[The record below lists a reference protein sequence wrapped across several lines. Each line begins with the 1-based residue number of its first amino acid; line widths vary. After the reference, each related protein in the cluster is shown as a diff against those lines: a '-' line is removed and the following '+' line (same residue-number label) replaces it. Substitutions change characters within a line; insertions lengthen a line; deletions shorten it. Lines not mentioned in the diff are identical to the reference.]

1 MTPNPNVPLRLEM
14 TFELPGTPEQLWD
27 AIATAQGI
35 SAWFMPTDLDE
46 RVGGT
51 IVTHMGEDSSP
62 GTVTGW
68 DPPLRFA
75 VEEPEWA
82 ALAGHAGESVT
93 PLATEF
99 LIEARSGGTCV
110 LRVVTS
116 AFGTGAD
123 WEQEFFEE
131 MEKGWRPF
139 FDRLRLYL
147 AHFPGQR
154 ATPLDLIHTVKG
166 RAGPVFAAMRQSL
179 GLAEVGQSVD
189 ARGLTGDRPEDRRR
203 GRAAAASPIRFPGS
217 WPSRPGTAARTRR
230 RPWSRRSC
238 SPRTRRRWSSASGG
252 AGRSGSRRWRSRPP
266 ESVGAMS
273 FVGMSRLS

>member
-1 MTPNPNVPLRLEM
+1 MTSEPNVPLRVEM
-14 TFELPGTPEQLWD
+14 TFELPGTPEQLWH

-46 RVGGT
+46 REGGT
-51 IVTHMGEDSSP
+51 VVFHMGEESSP

-75 VEEPEWA
+75 VEEPGWA
-82 ALAGHAGESVT
+82 ALAGHEGEAVT

-110 LRVVTS
+110 LRVVSS

-123 WEQEFFEE
+123 WEAEFFEE

-147 AHFPGQR
+147 THFPGQR
-154 ATPLDLIHTVKG
+154 ATALDVSHTRKG

-179 GLAEVGQSVD
+179 GLTDVGQSVE
-189 ARGLTGDRPEDRRR
+189 ARGLTGTVQRIGAEDALVRVTDPVP
-203 GRAAAASPIRFPGS
+203 GFLAFAAWDSSEDEVSTVVQAQLFSEDAPALVERE
-217 WPSRPGTAARTRR
+217 RPGWQEWLQDLAIPAA
-230 RPWSRRSC
+230 
-238 SPRTRRRWSSASGG
+238 
-252 AGRSGSRRWRSRPP
+252 
-266 ESVGAMS
+266 
-273 FVGMSRLS
+273 

>member
-1 MTPNPNVPLRLEM
+1 
-14 TFELPGTPEQLWD
+14 
-27 AIATAQGI
+27 
-35 SAWFMPTDLDE
+35 
-46 RVGGT
+46 
-51 IVTHMGEDSSP
+51 MGEDSSP

-82 ALAGHAGESVT
+82 ALAGHAGELVT

-131 MEKGWRPF
+131 MENGWRPF

-147 AHFPGQR
+147 AYFPGQR
-154 ATPLDLIHTVKG
+154 ATPLDLIHTVRG

-189 ARGLTGDRPEDRRR
+189 ARGLTATVQRIGDEDALLRVTDPVPGFVSFAAWDSSEDEASAVVQAQLFSEDAPALVERERR
-203 GRAAAASPIRFPGS
+203 GWQEWLETLATPAA
-217 WPSRPGTAARTRR
+217 
-230 RPWSRRSC
+230 
-238 SPRTRRRWSSASGG
+238 
-252 AGRSGSRRWRSRPP
+252 
-266 ESVGAMS
+266 
-273 FVGMSRLS
+273 

>member
-1 MTPNPNVPLRLEM
+1 MTSNPSVPLRLEM
-14 TFELPGTPEQLWD
+14 TFELPGTPEQLWQ
-27 AIATAQGI
+27 AIATAEGI
-35 SAWFMPTDLDE
+35 NAWFMPTDLDE
-46 RVGGT
+46 REGGT
-51 IVTHMGEDSSP
+51 IVTHMGEESSP

-68 DPPLRFA
+68 EPPLRFA
-75 VEEPEWA
+75 YEEPEWA
-82 ALAGHAGESVT
+82 ALAGHEGESVT

-123 WEQEFFEE
+123 WEAEFFEE

-166 RAGPVFAAMRQSL
+166 RAGPVFAAMRQSV
-179 GLAEVGQSVD
+179 GLAEVGQSFD
-189 ARGLTGDRPEDRRR
+189 ARGLTGTVQRIGAEDALVRVTDPVP
-203 GRAAAASPIRFPGS
+203 GFLAFAAWDSSEDEASAVVQAQLFSEDAPALVERE
-217 WPSRPGTAARTRR
+217 RPGWQEWLRTLAIPAA
-230 RPWSRRSC
+230 
-238 SPRTRRRWSSASGG
+238 
-252 AGRSGSRRWRSRPP
+252 
-266 ESVGAMS
+266 
-273 FVGMSRLS
+273 

>member
-1 MTPNPNVPLRLEM
+1 MTLNPSVPLRLEM
-14 TFELPGTPEQLWD
+14 TFELPGTPEQLWQ
-27 AIATAQGI
+27 AIATAEGI
-35 SAWFMPTDLDE
+35 NAWFMPTDLDE
-46 RVGGT
+46 REGGA

-75 VEEPEWA
+75 YEEPVWA
-82 ALAGHAGESVT
+82 ALAGHEGESVT

-110 LRVVTS
+110 LRVVSS

-123 WEQEFFEE
+123 WEAEFFEE

-147 AHFPGQR
+147 THFPGQR
-154 ATPLDLIHTVKG
+154 ATPLGVSHTLKG

-179 GLAEVGQSVD
+179 GLAEVGQSVE
-189 ARGLTGDRPEDRRR
+189 ARGLTGTVQRIGAEDALLRVTDPVP
-203 GRAAAASPIRFPGS
+203 GFLALAAWDSSEDEVSAVVQAQLFSADAPALVERE
-217 WPSRPGTAARTRR
+217 RPGWQEWLQTLAIPAA
-230 RPWSRRSC
+230 
-238 SPRTRRRWSSASGG
+238 
-252 AGRSGSRRWRSRPP
+252 
-266 ESVGAMS
+266 
-273 FVGMSRLS
+273 

>member
-1 MTPNPNVPLRLEM
+1 MTSELNVPLRVEL
-14 TFELPGTPEQLWD
+14 TFELPGTPEQLWQ

-35 SAWFMPTDLDE
+35 SAWFMPTELDE
-46 RVGGT
+46 REGGT
-51 IVTHMGEDSSP
+51 IVFHMGEESSP

-82 ALAGHAGESVT
+82 ALAGHAGEPVT

-110 LRVVTS
+110 LRVVSS

-123 WEQEFFEE
+123 WEAEFFEE

-147 AHFPGQR
+147 THFPGQR
-154 ATPLDLIHTVKG
+154 ATALDVSHTRKG
-166 RAGPVFAAMRQSL
+166 RAGPVFAAMRESL
-179 GLAEVGQSVD
+179 GLRDIGQSVE
-189 ARGLTGDRPEDRRR
+189 ARGLTGTVHRLGAEDALVRVTDPVP
-203 GRAAAASPIRFPGS
+203 GFLAFAAWDSSEDEVSTVVQAQLFSEDAPALVERQ
-217 WPSRPGTAARTRR
+217 RPGWQEWLQTLAVPAA
-230 RPWSRRSC
+230 
-238 SPRTRRRWSSASGG
+238 
-252 AGRSGSRRWRSRPP
+252 
-266 ESVGAMS
+266 
-273 FVGMSRLS
+273 

>member
-1 MTPNPNVPLRLEM
+1 MTPDPTVPLRLEM
-14 TFELPGTPEQLWD
+14 TFELPGTPEQLWQ

-46 RVGGT
+46 RRGGT
-51 IVTHMGEDSSP
+51 IEFHMGDDSSP

-82 ALAGHAGESVT
+82 ALAGHAGEPVT

-110 LRVVTS
+110 LRVVSS

-123 WEQEFFEE
+123 WEAEFFEE

-147 AHFPGQR
+147 THFPGQQ
-154 ATPLDLIHTVKG
+154 ATPLEVSHTLKG

-179 GLAEVGQSVD
+179 GLAEVGQAVE
-189 ARGLTGDRPEDRRR
+189 ARGLTGTIQRLGAEDALLRVTDPVP
-203 GRAAAASPIRFPGS
+203 GFLAFAAWDSSEDEVSAVVQGQLFSDDAPALVARERDGWQEWLQALAIPAA
-217 WPSRPGTAARTRR
+217 
-230 RPWSRRSC
+230 
-238 SPRTRRRWSSASGG
+238 
-252 AGRSGSRRWRSRPP
+252 
-266 ESVGAMS
+266 
-273 FVGMSRLS
+273 

>member
-1 MTPNPNVPLRLEM
+1 MTSDPNVPLRMEM

-27 AIATAQGI
+27 AIATANGI

-46 RVGGT
+46 REGGA
-51 IVTHMGEDSSP
+51 IVTHMGEESSP

-110 LRVVTS
+110 LRVVSS
-116 AFGTGAD
+116 AFGTGAE
-123 WEQEFFEE
+123 WEHEFFEE
-131 MEKGWRPF
+131 MEKGWRPY

-154 ATPLDLIHTVKG
+154 ATMLDVSHTVKG

-179 GLAEVGQSVD
+179 GS
-189 ARGLTGDRPEDRRR
+189 RRSGSR
-203 GRAAAASPIRFPGS
+203 STPAASPGPSSRSAPRTPCCASPAPFPGS
-217 WPSRPGTAARTRR
+217 WPLAPGTAARTRR

-238 SPRTRRRWSSASGG
+238 SPTTRRPWSSGSGR
-252 AGRSGSRRWRSRPP
+252 AGRRGSRRWRSPSP
-266 ESVGAMS
+266 ERGE
-273 FVGMSRLS
+273 R

>member
-1 MTPNPNVPLRLEM
+1 MTPNPDVPLRLEM
-14 TFELPGTPEQLWD
+14 RFELPGTPEQLWD
-27 AIATAQGI
+27 AIATAHGVN
-35 SAWFMPTDLDE
+35 AWFMPTDLEE
-46 RVGGT
+46 REGGA
-51 IVTHMGEDSSP
+51 IVTHMGEESSP
-62 GTVTGW
+62 GIVTGW

-75 VEEPEWA
+75 YEEPEWA

-154 ATPLDLIHTVKG
+154 ATPLDVSHTVKG

-179 GLAEVGQSVD
+179 GLSEVGQSVD
-189 ARGLTGDRPEDRRR
+189 ARGLTGTVQRIGDEDALLRVTDPVP
-203 GRAAAASPIRFPGS
+203 GFLAFAAWDSSEDEASAVVQAQLFSDDAPAVVERE
-217 WPSRPGTAARTRR
+217 RPGWQEWLETLAIPAA
-230 RPWSRRSC
+230 
-238 SPRTRRRWSSASGG
+238 
-252 AGRSGSRRWRSRPP
+252 
-266 ESVGAMS
+266 
-273 FVGMSRLS
+273 

>member
-1 MTPNPNVPLRLEM
+1 MTPDPTVPLRLEM
-14 TFELPGTPEQLWD
+14 TFELPGTPEQLWQ

-35 SAWFMPTDLDE
+35 NAWFIPTDLDE
-46 RVGGT
+46 REGGT
-51 IVTHMGEDSSP
+51 IVFHMGEESSP

-110 LRVVTS
+110 LRVVSS

-123 WEQEFFEE
+123 WEAEFFEE

-139 FDRLRLYL
+139 FDRLRLYVTDFL
-147 AHFPGQR
+147 GQR
-154 ATPLDLIHTVKG
+154 ATSLEVSHTLKG

-179 GLAEVGQSVD
+179 GVAEVGQSLE
-189 ARGLTGDRPEDRRR
+189 ARGLTGTVQRLDAEDALVRVTDPIP
-203 GRAAAASPIRFPGS
+203 GFLAFRAWDSSEDEVSAIVQAQLFSDDAPALVERERAGWQEWLRALAIPAA
-217 WPSRPGTAARTRR
+217 
-230 RPWSRRSC
+230 
-238 SPRTRRRWSSASGG
+238 
-252 AGRSGSRRWRSRPP
+252 
-266 ESVGAMS
+266 
-273 FVGMSRLS
+273 